1 MSQNDPATAEN
12 PPSDTG
18 AGDTKRDKGPSSTDA
33 VTAAGVG
40 GADTAADSL
49 SESSADTGDNKR
61 KPGPGPESAAE
72 AGVGGSD

>member
-1 MSQNDPATAEN
+1 MSQNDPATTEN

-33 VTAAGVG
+33 ATAAGVG
-40 GADTAADSL
+40 GADM